1 MQKDGIGSD
10 IFNPG
15 ALGQP
20 GLAFSDAMALG
31 EAWLTPEP
39 EVKIVQPAPPLP
51 WQLLTGTELVK
62 RIEFEMQNG
71 IGSAGLPATL
81 YERGSMHHGMALN
94 AILAVEGLNIPEA
107 LSINNPIS
115 AENMARLGIE
125 RPEVEGGWSWFDVA
139 QVIGTIILPFLDGP
153 VPVGDAAAFASLAN
167 LMMKGKVTW
176 AMVRP
181 VIQIFGPKVV
191 QYVKTQLLNL
201 GVKPEMFSLSS
212 KVSPATVAMSSGGLL
227 TSPVRANNILAGEAG
242 PELVLPLSKVTDA
255 IEAVYREG
263 GSLMVGAT
271 QSFLANMGSPAA
283 RGVLSDAN
291 RISTILGSSPVEIA
305 SITIPDNILKSLP
318 KIETE
323 NNKTTTEENKKIK
336 KIDTKGKTSET
347 DDLSFIKDPEKRAA
361 IELIRKLENT
371 DDVNTGFSKWFGD
384 KEGGMKYG
392 NLEGMTI
399 QEIHDLQTKFLKDP
413 QSVFYDLDGNKKKS
427 AAVGSGQFIY
437 LKSDAMRLL
446 GIDPSKQKF
455 TPQFQVSLIEAIAK
469 EAGVDINE
477 KLTLEDIKKLG
488 TKWSSLTPVNNQTT
502 RSAAESF
509 KEYLKILPVSENKQS
524 LLLKPF
530 ESFSKKSINEIPVEL
545 ASKNTIVELPIP
557 IVIPMKGPTQF
568 VQVETEVVRNRKLP
582 LVMDTFGKGVKV

>member
-1 MQKDGIGSD
+1 MD
-10 IFNPG
+10 P
-15 ALGQP
+15 
-20 GLAFSDAMALG
+20 
-31 EAWLTPEP
+31 TPEVPATPDNPTIISAREIEPTEEVAPTPVTSINSTEATVIEPTLIVP
-39 EVKIVQPAPPLP
+39 EIPVNPI
-51 WQLLTGTELVK
+51 T
-62 RIEFEMQNG
+62 
-71 IGSAGLPATL
+71 SAG
-81 YERGSMHHGMALN
+81 
-94 AILAVEGLNIPEA
+94 
-107 LSINNPIS
+107 
-115 AENMARLGIE
+115 ARA
-125 RPEVEGGWSWFDVA
+125 P
-139 QVIGTIILPFLDGP
+139 
-153 VPVGDAAAFASLAN
+153 GDAVAADVLTLAN
-167 LMMKGKVTW
+167 LLMKGRMSW
-176 AMVRP
+176 ALLRRFIGKKAVEKLYRYMLDEGIMKP
-181 VIQIFGPKVV
+181 DPKFG
-191 QYVKTQLLNL
+191 
-201 GVKPEMFSLSS
+201 E
-212 KVSPATVAMSSGGLL
+212 VSTVPMASGGLL
-227 TSPVRANNILAGEAG
+227 TSPVRANIILAGEAG

-271 QSFLANMGSPAA
+271 QSFLANMNSPSA
-283 RGVLSDAN
+283 RGVLNDAN

-305 SITIPDNILKSLP
+305 SIIIPDNILKSLP

-323 NNKTTTEENKKIK
+323 NNKTTIEENKKIK

-477 KLTLEDIKKLG
+477 KLTIEDIRKLG

-530 ESFSKKSINEIPVEL
+530 ESFSKKSINEIPIEL

-557 IVIPMKGPTQF
+557 IVIPIEGPIQM
-568 VQVETEVVRNRKLP
+568 VPVVETEVVNRKLP
-582 LVMDTFGKGVKV
+582 LVVDTFGKGVRV